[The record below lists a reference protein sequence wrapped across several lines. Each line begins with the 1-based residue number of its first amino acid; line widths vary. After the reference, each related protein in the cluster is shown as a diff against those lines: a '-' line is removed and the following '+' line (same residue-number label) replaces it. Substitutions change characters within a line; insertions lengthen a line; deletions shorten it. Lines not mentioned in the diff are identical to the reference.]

1 MHYAFSHVTY
11 VTHLSV
17 IYYLPCYGFSMFN
30 KMEIYMTKRTIIF
43 LLASVLMTSC
53 ASNQPVAVA
62 DIDRNVLHIYPDGK
76 MILDGRSISEENV
89 VIYSDGR
96 GGERAAVKLIVP
108 QNRYHNQPHTDF
120 YRDTI
125 VVEREGIEVL
135 DKQGG

>member
-1 MHYAFSHVTY
+1 V
-11 VTHLSV
+11 
-17 IYYLPCYGFSMFN
+17 FN
-30 KMEIYMTKRTIIF
+30 KTEIYMTIRTIIF

-53 ASNQPVAVA
+53 ATNQPVAIA
-62 DIDRNVLHIYPDGK
+62 DKDRDVLHIYPDGK
-76 MILDGRSISEENV
+76 MILDGRFISEENV

-108 QNRYHNQPHTDF
+108 QNRYQRQPHTDF

-125 VVEREGIEVL
+125 VVEREGLEVF